1 MEYSTGSS
9 SRKPLVIFA
18 HSDGYD
24 RMHQMTSMALTAAV
38 TGREV
43 LLVLFFWALRAVV
56 NGSMDQLVFNANDPE
71 LARETASR
79 VATGNNPP
87 PSEMLSMARQT
98 GRVRILACSASMQ
111 MMGLDHQK
119 TAAAVDEVVGMST
132 ILRVALDG
140 PNLVYL

>member
-1 MEYSTGSS
+1 M
-9 SRKPLVIFA
+9 
-18 HSDGYD
+18 
-24 RMHQMTSMALTAAV
+24 
-38 TGREV
+38 
-43 LLVLFFWALRAVV
+43 LFRF
-56 NGSMDQLVFNANDPE
+56 GSMDQLVFNANDPE

-140 PNLVYL
+140 PNLIYL